1 MPRAANVLLSSRN
14 WGKVNKW
21 KVWQKVEEAHT
32 SCSTQHCCG
41 PEFESAGQL
50 GAFYVEFARSFY
62 VCVASFCVFEL
73 PPTVQRHVSLTGES
87 KLAVGVNMIINA
99 FGRSVLALWWTSACT
114 LPRAQSCDRL
124 KASTPYVPEIDTRL
138 RKLIIG
144 PCRLLFFL
152 HYHVCCCTLSYQN
165 RTGSAHAPASS
176 PGNTRCLH
184 IILWNSTLKLMGYIC
199 LADISSCPAR
209 HSIAKRSTELMRSW

>member
-1 MPRAANVLLSSRN
+1 MIPPAV
-14 WGKVNKW
+14 
-21 KVWQKVEEAHT
+21 
-32 SCSTQHCCG
+32 HC

-50 GAFYVEFARSFY
+50 GAFYVEFACLFY

-73 PPTVQRHVSLTGES
+73 PPTVQIHVSLTGES

-99 FGRSVLALWWTSACT
+99 FGRSVLALWWTSANSSACT

-124 KASTPYVPEIDTRL
+124 KAPTPYVPEIDTWL
-138 RKLIIG
+138 RKVIIG
-144 PCRLLFFL
+144 PCRLLFFY
-152 HYHVCCCTLSYQN
+152 YHVCCCTLSCQN

-184 IILWNSTLKLMGYIC
+184 TILWNSTLKLMGYIC

-209 HSIAKRSTELMRSW
+209 HSIAKRSIEFMMRSW